1 MLQPSSLRICFGSPS
16 PRNTIGSTSCR
27 HFFIQSDVKPKP
39 IVIRS
44 YTSAT
49 CIQHE
54 FWLVQ
59 WIVCVLKHINNEFTK
74 LRRRLKNNFIFY
86 LRISRYSKIIYFVS
100 RCQNYV
106 ETGDQTR
113 LKIWNINFKNYPLW
127 FTFSTQRRTWSFHV
141 VVLQRTAK
149 KCTKNY
155 NARAQPLFWS
165 SNLLFGDILVA
176 AAVVVFLGPV
186 HTNPFPNENGAVLLR
201 FQKDLR
207 PHSLS
212 SYRFAGPHYN
222 ADQER
227 SHMVA
232 SVRHFGYSWSSLA
245 PSWVYFDDVTV
256 FR

>member
-1 MLQPSSLRICFGSPS
+1 MLQPSSLRICFGSRS

-59 WIVCVLKHINNEFTK
+59 WIVCVLKHINKKFTK

-86 LRISRYSKIIYFVS
+86 LRISRYSKIIYFVP

-106 ETGDQTR
+106 ETGYQTQ

-127 FTFSTQRRTWSFHV
+127 FTFSAQRRTWSFQV

-155 NARAQPLFWS
+155 NARA
-165 SNLLFGDILVA
+165 
-176 AAVVVFLGPV
+176 
-186 HTNPFPNENGAVLLR
+186 
-201 FQKDLR
+201 
-207 PHSLS
+207 
-212 SYRFAGPHYN
+212 
-222 ADQER
+222 
-227 SHMVA
+227 
-232 SVRHFGYSWSSLA
+232 
-245 PSWVYFDDVTV
+245 
-256 FR
+256 